1 MVSPAH
7 LLRSAAILNEE
18 FAKNFDNLQL
28 EATVS
33 NNVLLAD
40 QTPCCGRPMST
51 TSASLSDI
59 NVDITTVRLA
69 LAQLRDSAAGPD
81 NLSPIFFKHLAY

>member
-1 MVSPAH
+1 MHRTCCIRVMASFH
-7 LLRSAAILNEE
+7 LRSVNGLTSTPAEVCAILNKE

-28 EATVS
+28 EATVP

-51 TSASLSDI
+51 TTASLSDI
-59 NVDITTVRLA
+59 NQRI
-69 LAQLRDSAAGPD
+69 
-81 NLSPIFFKHLAY
+81 